1 MNAPSESRIR
11 APRLRE
17 EAKSLYRNAILH
29 AAEEVFAERGFFSA
43 RIQDIAERGG
53 FAVGTVYKHFEQK
66 EDVLRALLV
75 ERTAAMEL
83 ALRERDEDPPGFE
96 DKLVTRLAR
105 LFSYIEEHRAFYRIA
120 LENGLFGVVSASAGS
135 PLGEKDRAKISGFKA
150 TMLELINEGIDE
162 GILADVEPGLL
173 ASLLFGSVRAFTLGA
188 FELDDAPEEKAA
200 MIVGLFLRGAQN
212 KTSNNKSSQHK
223 VSDRKVA
230 GSKLAGKVGGR
241 ERQARK

>member
-1 MNAPSESRIR
+1 MNGASESRIKT
-11 APRLRE
+11 PRLRD

-66 EDVLRALLV
+66 EDVLRALMV
-75 ERTAAMEL
+75 ERTTAMDL
-83 ALRERDEDPPGFE
+83 ALSPRPEDPSGFE
-96 DKLVTRLAR
+96 EKIVTRLAR
-105 LFSYIEEHRAFYRIA
+105 LFSYVEQHRAFYRIA
-120 LENGLFGVVSASAGS
+120 LENGLFGVVSSSAGS
-135 PLGEKDRAKISGFKA
+135 PLDEKDRAKISCFKA
-150 TMLELINEGIDE
+150 TMLELIQDGIDE

-188 FELDDAPEEKAA
+188 FELNDAPEAKAA

-212 KTSNNKSSQHK
+212 NSSNYKSSPHK
-223 VSDRKVA
+223 KSEKKMA
-230 GSKLAGKVGGR
+230 SSKLAVKTGGR